1 MLRMTKTETGM
12 VRGVAGNNARITVY
26 KGIPFAADT
35 SGENRWRAPQP
46 AEPWEGVR
54 DCFVFPPITMQKT
67 PGEDPDAFYSKEWHV
82 DPDIAMS
89 EDSLALNI
97 WTPAKTTD
105 DKLPVYVWVFGGGL
119 TEGYSHEMEFDGEH
133 MASRGIV
140 VVSVAYRLNVFG
152 FLAHPDL
159 TRDQPDAPANF
170 GYLDVKAGLEWVKR
184 NIANFGGDPDNITIG
199 GQSAG
204 GLCVMAQL
212 ASPTTEGLIQK
223 ATIQSSSGGFFPAV
237 YPPCFFG
244 PYRSLEASEKQG
256 AAFVKEY
263 LGCDTIAEARKLD
276 AFFIRDKFVEYMEK
290 TGHRFVQCV
299 DGKFLE
305 KDPTDYFINN
315 EIHRVPLITGYTTD
329 EVNFLPKGDTLDELV
344 AWGDKNLNGHG
355 KEYIDTAI
363 KQAGSTD
370 VEAVREAARININR
384 TSNYMIGNLYEA
396 QGKPVFTYEFNPSM
410 PGDDAGSFHSGDLW
424 FSFETLANSWRPFDG
439 HHYDVARKMCNY
451 WCNFIKTGNPN
462 GKDNDGTDLPF
473 WPEYKDGHRNM
484 NFFDEVS
491 LSESG
496 PSEVTDLI
504 VKLNYDPYFNKD

>member
-1 MLRMTKTETGM
+1 
-12 VRGVAGNNARITVY
+12 
-26 KGIPFAADT
+26 
-35 SGENRWRAPQP
+35 
-46 AEPWEGVR
+46 
-54 DCFVFPPITMQKT
+54 
-67 PGEDPDAFYSKEWHV
+67 
-82 DPDIAMS
+82 
-89 EDSLALNI
+89 
-97 WTPAKTTD
+97 
-105 DKLPVYVWVFGGGL
+105 
-119 TEGYSHEMEFDGEH
+119 
-133 MASRGIV
+133 
-140 VVSVAYRLNVFG
+140 
-152 FLAHPDL
+152 
-159 TRDQPDAPANF
+159 
-170 GYLDVKAGLEWVKR
+170 
-184 NIANFGGDPDNITIG
+184 
-199 GQSAG
+199 
-204 GLCVMAQL
+204 MAQL

-276 AFFIRDKFVEYMEK
+276 AFFICDKFVEYMEK

-305 KDPTDYFINN
+305 KDPTDYFVNN
-315 EIHRVPLITGYTTD
+315 
-329 EVNFLPKGDTLDELV
+329 DTLDELV

-496 PSEVTDLI
+496 PSEVTELV